1 MVLLLLLLL
10 AVMVRY
16 SIRWELLLLLEMIGK
31 SVVCTVWII
40 CDHRHHST
48 TTGGHVQY
56 ITLQIF
62 CHQSRIRR
70 RQIESIRH
78 LKSFRSKKPRL
89 GLDATCWC
97 RRWYL
102 GVIGGSQ
109 GFGTRIQ
116 QSGIG
121 NIMCDC
127 SLSATC
133 VGEATTT
140 NSFRRT
146 MRRSC
151 IFFLY
156 SFKR

>member
-1 MVLLLLLLL
+1 
-10 AVMVRY
+10 MVRY

-56 ITLQIF
+56 IT
-62 CHQSRIRR
+62 
-70 RQIESIRH
+70 